1 MRFDQGFARGLF
13 ATVLAAASSGG
24 CWGGTSTGDGAQPQ
38 AQSNGAPVAGDGKL
52 FIDWTLGGAPPST
65 ASCARVD
72 HLQLTLAYSDGSGVD
87 IAPIPCTLTRFRY
100 DNLPEGDATV
110 EIDALDGSGCPVATG
125 QAALHLAPTIP
136 AAPSPTI

>member
-38 AQSNGAPVAGDGKL
+38 AQSNGAPVAGD
-52 FIDWTLGGAPPST
+52 GAPPST

-136 AAPSPTI
+136 AAPSPTIALAPASGCR